1 MDSMPNEGLCVRLK
15 AGGPCMTIC
24 AIDQPP
30 VQVLCE
36 WCEDGER
43 RHRWWDL
50 SELEAVPNG

>member
-1 MDSMPNEGLCVRLK
+1 MPNEGLCVRLK